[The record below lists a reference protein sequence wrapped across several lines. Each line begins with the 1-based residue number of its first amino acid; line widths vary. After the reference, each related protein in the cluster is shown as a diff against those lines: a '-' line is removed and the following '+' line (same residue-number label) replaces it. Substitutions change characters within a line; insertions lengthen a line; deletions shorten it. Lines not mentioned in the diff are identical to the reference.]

1 MWFRSVLG
9 LFLLIISI
17 SSPALAGDKVIKVGV
32 LYNLTGGMAAIDLP
46 GLQGMEL
53 AKDIINSGDGIL
65 GRKMTL
71 VISDCRSDLDSTAMA
86 SEALAGQDDMVAVIG
101 LNDTDYVMAAA
112 PAVTTRNIVFITAGA
127 TMQNLSYM
135 YGKYFFMTAFGDNM
149 QARAVAKF
157 AKRRLDTTR
166 CFVGTDISNEF
177 TKTLSKYFK
186 RRYRKYGGA
195 IADEVWY
202 NSGTKEYPL
211 PKDGARDADFIFMSS
226 IPPDAPAY
234 ITEVRKAGFNQ
245 PIVSGDGFDTPGL
258 RDIPAEYA
266 HSIYFAT
273 HVALD
278 NPDYAVQEF
287 VDSYTR
293 MFGKKPESGFAAL
306 GYDTVMLLA
315 QAIEKAGSADPE
327 KVREALSKTSGF
339 KGVTG
344 EFYYP
349 EGIRVPMKTV
359 DIVEYQNGTFSFV
372 EQISPN

>member
-1 MWFRSVLG
+1 MLFRMALC
-9 LFLLIISI
+9 LLFIFLLATS
-17 SSPALAGDKVIKVGV
+17 AVAGDKAIKVGV
-32 LYNLTGGMAAIDLP
+32 LYNLTGGMAAIDRP
-46 GLQGMEL
+46 GMQGMEL
-53 AKDIINSGDGIL
+53 AKDIINSGGGIL
-65 GRKMTL
+65 GRKLSL
-71 VISDCRSDLDSTAMA
+71 VISDCRSNLDSTAMA

-101 LNDTDYVMAAA
+101 LNDTDYVMSAA
-112 PAVTTRNIVFITAGA
+112 PAITAKDTIFITAGA
-127 TMQNLSYM
+127 TMQNLPYM

-157 AKRRLDTTR
+157 AKRRLETSHS
-166 CFVGTDISNEF
+166 FVGTDISNEF

-186 RRYRKYGGA
+186 RRYRKYGGTVV
-195 IADEVWY
+195 EELWY
-202 NSGTKEYPL
+202 NSGADKYPL
-211 PKDGARDADFIFMSS
+211 PKDKSKDTDLIFISS
-226 IPPDAPAY
+226 IPPDAPKY

-258 RDIPAEYA
+258 RDVPAEYA

-278 NPDYAVQEF
+278 NPAPMVQEF

-315 QAIEKAGSADPE
+315 QAIERAGVADSE
-327 KVREALSKTSGF
+327 KVREALSKTDGF

-359 DIVEYQNGTFSFV
+359 DIVKYQNGTFSFV

>member
-1 MWFRSVLG
+1 MRFRLAFCL
-9 LFLLIISI
+9 LFMIILST
-17 SSPALAGDKVIKVGV
+17 SAFASDKTIKVGV
-32 LYNLTGGMAAIDLP
+32 LYNLTGSMASIDRPGMH
-46 GLQGMEL
+46 GMEL
-53 AKDIINSGDGIL
+53 AKDIINSGGGIL
-65 GRKMTL
+65 GRKLSL
-71 VISDCRSDLDSTAMA
+71 VISDCRSNLDSTAMA

-112 PAVTTRNIVFITAGA
+112 PAVTAKDVIFITAGA
-127 TMQNLSYM
+127 TMQNLPYM

-157 AKRRLDTTR
+157 SKRRLNTSHS
-166 CFVGTDISNEF
+166 FVGTDISNEF

-186 RRYRKYGGA
+186 RRYRKYGGSVEEE
-195 IADEVWY
+195 IWY
-202 NSGTKEYPL
+202 NSGADEYPL
-211 PKDGARDADFIFMSS
+211 PQDKSKDMDLIFISS
-226 IPPDAPAY
+226 IPPDAPKY

-278 NPDYAVQEF
+278 NPEPMVQEF

-293 MFGKKPESGFAAL
+293 MFGSKPESGFAAL

-315 QAIEKAGSADPE
+315 QAIERAGVADPE
-327 KVREALSKTSGF
+327 KVRDSLAKTVEF

-344 EFYYP
+344 EFDYP

-359 DIVEYQNGTFSFV
+359 DIVKYQNGTFSFV

>member
-1 MWFRSVLG
+1 MRFRMALCL
-9 LFLLIISI
+9 LFIMMLST
-17 SSPALAGDKVIKVGV
+17 SAFAGDKTIKVGV
-32 LYNLTGGMAAIDLP
+32 LYNLTGGMAAIDRP
-46 GLQGMEL
+46 GMHGMEL
-53 AKDIINSGDGIL
+53 AKDIINSGGGIL
-65 GRKMTL
+65 GRKLSL
-71 VISDCRSDLDSTAMA
+71 VISDCRSNLDSTAMA
-86 SEALAGQDDMVAVIG
+86 SEALAGQEDLVAVIG
-101 LNDTDYVMAAA
+101 LNDTDYVMSAA
-112 PAVTTRNIVFITAGA
+112 PAITAKDTIFITAGA
-127 TMQNLSYM
+127 TMQNLPYM

-157 AKRRLDTTR
+157 SKRRLETSSS
-166 CFVGTDISNEF
+166 FVGTDISNEF

-186 RRYRKYGGA
+186 RRYRKYGGSVVE
-195 IADEVWY
+195 EVWY
-202 NSGTKEYPL
+202 NSGVDKYPL
-211 PKDGARDADFIFMSS
+211 PKATSKDTDLIFLSA
-226 IPPDAPAY
+226 IPPDAPKY

-278 NPDYAVQEF
+278 NPAPMVQEF

-293 MFGKKPESGFAAL
+293 MFGRKPESGFAAL

-315 QAIEKAGSADPE
+315 QAIERAGAADSE
-327 KVREALSKTSGF
+327 KVRDALSKTDGF

-359 DIVEYQNGTFSFV
+359 DIVKYQNGTFSFV

>member
-1 MWFRSVLG
+1 MRFRMALCL
-9 LFLLIISI
+9 LFIMMLST
-17 SSPALAGDKVIKVGV
+17 SAYAGDNTIKVGV
-32 LYNLTGGMAAIDLP
+32 LYNLTGGMAAIDRP
-46 GLQGMEL
+46 GMQGMEL
-53 AKDIINSGDGIL
+53 AKDIINSGGGIL
-65 GRKMTL
+65 GRKLSL
-71 VISDCRSDLDSTAMA
+71 VISDCRSNLDSTAMA

-101 LNDTDYVMAAA
+101 LNDTDYVMSAA
-112 PAVTTRNIVFITAGA
+112 PAITAKDTIFITAGA
-127 TMQNLSYM
+127 TMQNLPYM

-157 AKRRLDTTR
+157 AKRRLETSHS
-166 CFVGTDISNEF
+166 FVGTDISNEF

-186 RRYRKYGGA
+186 RRYRKYGGTVV
-195 IADEVWY
+195 EELWY
-202 NSGTKEYPL
+202 NSGADKYPL
-211 PKDGARDADFIFMSS
+211 PKDKSKDTDLIFISS
-226 IPPDAPAY
+226 IPPDAPKY

-258 RDIPAEYA
+258 RDVPAEYA

-278 NPDYAVQEF
+278 NPAPMVQEF

-315 QAIEKAGSADPE
+315 QAIERAGVADSE
-327 KVREALSKTSGF
+327 KVREALSKTDGF

-359 DIVEYQNGTFSFV
+359 DIVKYQNGTFSFV

>member
-1 MWFRSVLG
+1 MWFRLAVS
-9 LFLLIISI
+9 LLLTAVFCV
-17 SSPALAGDKVIKVGV
+17 PAFAGEKTIKVGV
-32 LYNLTGGMAAIDLP
+32 LYNLTGGMAAIDRP
-46 GLQGMEL
+46 GLHGMEL
-53 AKDIINSGDGIL
+53 AKEIINSGGGIL
-65 GRKMTL
+65 GRKLSL
-71 VISDCRSDLDSTAMA
+71 VISDCRSNLDSAAMA
-86 SEALAGQDDMVAVIG
+86 SEALAGQDNMVAVIG

-112 PAVTTRNIVFITAGA
+112 PAITAKDRIFITAGA
-127 TMQNLSYM
+127 TMQNLPYM

-157 AKRRLDTTR
+157 ARRRLETSR

-195 IADEVWY
+195 VVGEVWY
-202 NSGTKEYPL
+202 NSGAQEYPL
-211 PKDGARDADFIFMSS
+211 PKSDEKDPDLIFMSS
-226 IPPDAPAY
+226 IPPDAPKY
-234 ITEVRKAGFNQ
+234 ITEARKAGFNQ

-258 RDIPAEYA
+258 LNIPAQYG

-278 NPDYAVQEF
+278 NPEPMVQEF

-293 MFGKKPESGFAAL
+293 MFGEGPESGFAAL

-315 QAIEKAGSADPE
+315 QAIEKSGVAESE
-327 KVREALSKTSGF
+327 KVREVLSKTTGF

-359 DIVEYQNGTFSFV
+359 DIVKYENGTFSFV